1 METITDLGLF
11 VFWLGTL
18 LVWLAAWVHMSSLGN
33 RIREVECDTDRLV
46 SSQNTL
52 RSSLKSD
59 LVDVRNSADG
69 RYETVTDYLQANKD
83 RIEHLKQTIQ
93 AIYIRLDKLDKG
105 RTDLRTKLHE
115 RVDKLDKMR
124 VEDKENSRAAIELYR
139 TNVNERI
146 DKVGQQMINTNVHMD
161 KVHNQQSSVIERVG
175 NAESEL
181 DRLRDR
187 IRPLEGN
194 GLDEKA
200 ATATLKGLLDGSIDP
215 NAGIAADMNADE
227 VSP

>member
-1 METITDLGLF
+1 MDTMTDLGLF

-18 LVWLAAWVHMSSLGN
+18 LIWLAAWIHMSSLGN

-93 AIYIRLDKLDKG
+93 AIYIRLDKLDK
-105 RTDLRTKLHE
+105 
-115 RVDKLDKMR
+115 VR
-124 VEDKENSRAAIELYR
+124 VEDKENIRAAIELYR

-187 IRPLEGN
+187 IRTLAGN

>member
-1 METITDLGLF
+1 MDTMTDLGLF

-18 LVWLAAWVHMSSLGN
+18 LIWLAAWIHMSSLGN

-93 AIYIRLDKLDKG
+93 AIYIRLDKLDK
-105 RTDLRTKLHE
+105 
-115 RVDKLDKMR
+115 VR
-124 VEDKENSRAAIELYR
+124 VEDKENIRAAIELYR

-187 IRPLEGN
+187 IRTLEGN

>member
-93 AIYIRLDKLDKG
+93 AIYIRLDKLDK
-105 RTDLRTKLHE
+105 
-115 RVDKLDKMR
+115 VR
-124 VEDKENSRAAIELYR
+124 VEDKENIRAAIELYR

-161 KVHNQQSSVIERVG
+161 KVHNQQSSVIERVFDLEKWQTEVKAVG
-175 NAESEL
+175 ADLSSKDPDWLESQ
-181 DRLRDR
+181 
-187 IRPLEGN
+187 
-194 GLDEKA
+194 
-200 ATATLKGLLDGSIDP
+200 TVTMQQ
-215 NAGIAADMNADE
+215 IAKVLGVDFQQE
-227 VSP
+227 ETSP

>member
-1 METITDLGLF
+1 METMTDLGLY

-18 LVWLAAWVHMSSLGN
+18 LIWLAAWIHMSSLGN

-93 AIYIRLDKLDKG
+93 AIYIRLDKLDK
-105 RTDLRTKLHE
+105 
-115 RVDKLDKMR
+115 VR
-124 VEDKENSRAAIELYR
+124 VEDKENIRAAIELYR

-187 IRPLEGN
+187 IRTLEGN

>member
-1 METITDLGLF
+1 MDTMTDLGLF

-18 LVWLAAWVHMSSLGN
+18 LIWLAAWIHMSSLGN

-93 AIYIRLDKLDKG
+93 AIYIRLDKLDK
-105 RTDLRTKLHE
+105 
-115 RVDKLDKMR
+115 VR
-124 VEDKENSRAAIELYR
+124 VEDKENIRAAIEL
-139 TNVNERI
+139 
-146 DKVGQQMINTNVHMD
+146 
-161 KVHNQQSSVIERVG
+161 
-175 NAESEL
+175 
-181 DRLRDR
+181 
-187 IRPLEGN
+187 
-194 GLDEKA
+194 
-200 ATATLKGLLDGSIDP
+200 
-215 NAGIAADMNADE
+215 
-227 VSP
+227 